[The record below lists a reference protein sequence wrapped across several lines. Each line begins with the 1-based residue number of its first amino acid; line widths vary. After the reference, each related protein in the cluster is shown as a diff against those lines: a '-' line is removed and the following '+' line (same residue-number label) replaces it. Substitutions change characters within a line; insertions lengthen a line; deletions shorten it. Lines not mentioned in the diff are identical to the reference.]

1 MKVLWPYDSLGRL
14 QYEEREDWSGAAWVS
29 KYSITQTYDK
39 NGNRTGYNKAVSGST
54 ADYGIAENLSYTFN
68 AVNALT
74 AITDAVETR
83 YTCVVTCDANNNI
96 TQLDE
101 VMSGAG
107 TVPPFQNNHLYSI
120 FEYDD
125 LNRQTK
131 HKTKAWVAGGTNNW
145 VWVERQHEYSAVGA
159 LLRSGWRTYPDG
171 TSPGAYS
178 SSKHAYDQQTGNFVQ
193 NVATS
198 GAPPAKG
205 TRWVWAGAQNAGYGN
220 LFGPNSDT
228 ASQNAYTVN
237 ASGGTGIPN
246 RRTFINPS
254 TEGDKRE
261 LWGQGRP
268 MGKDSNTAWSTGT
281 ISQPANTH
289 MNPVTSRLVFEGTVS
304 STDLSRITDMRE
316 KGRIGI
322 FGTGFSYAGASG
334 RVTSESIGRD
344 LNPLGRGDGMAYVGG
359 GQNIGGSAQNLGPI
373 CPKLPK
379 ARTVSGTGNSVNN
392 LIGGSNDCVGCC
404 QYQIVGPGISLGL
417 WDPCLEAI
425 NKVQSPQGCG
435 SPCDQI
441 QCHKAICE
449 MMVCLPGHPSPGRF
463 WLPNKEDQQ
472 SRCHC
477 GDPDWTGC
485 KECDGGSPTKRDL
498 CPSCNTGIVSA
509 NLLSLL
515 GGSLV
520 RVTSGN
526 PVRTTKKK
534 GVDLDSCYLW
544 DMWLMANWDKVTGE
558 LCEAMNDCC
567 ANSNWLISESKGRQL
582 PEHWGVA
589 GLDPCCLKGKN
600 KDVFECTRN
609 LVCSRDPQTLCE
621 CSESDHC
628 YEKSSPDGFNWHHGC
643 YICLDTYYGSYVN
656 LLNTFLHE
664 ISHLCG
670 SEDPSKYQWGGHCQK
685 NDPICADTIAYCV
698 DLAAK
703 KASGT
708 IF

>member
-1 MKVLWPYDSLGRL
+1 VDSNRVTYQTDSLGRL

-205 TRWVWAGAQNAGYGN
+205 TRWVWAGADNAGYGN

-237 ASGGTGIPN
+237 AAGGAGIPN

-316 KGRIGI
+316 KGRMGI

-334 RVTSESIGRD
+334 RVTSEALGRD
-344 LNPLGRGDGMAYVGG
+344 LNPLGRGDGVAYVGG
-359 GQNIGGSAQNLGPI
+359 GQNVGESAQALGLIFSALPMNSAQSGNGCSSNNSCGFGVCPPSTGGYTPGSGLPLFSPPSIWSPPISAPVTILADKPKVSNREPAYMRAGCPELDALNLTPVPAP
-373 CPKLPK
+373 PK
-379 ARTVSGTGNSVNN
+379 
-392 LIGGSNDCVGCC
+392 
-404 QYQIVGPGISLGL
+404 QIVPPIGPQQSGPGS
-417 WDPCLEAI
+417 
-425 NKVQSPQGCG
+425 S
-435 SPCDQI
+435 
-441 QCHKAICE
+441 
-449 MMVCLPGHPSPGRF
+449 
-463 WLPNKEDQQ
+463 
-472 SRCHC
+472 
-477 GDPDWTGC
+477 C
-485 KECDGGSPTKRDL
+485 KLYKQRD
-498 CPSCNTGIVSA
+498 I
-509 NLLSLL
+509 
-515 GGSLV
+515 
-520 RVTSGN
+520 R
-526 PVRTTKKK
+526 
-534 GVDLDSCYLW
+534 
-544 DMWLMANWDKVTGE
+544 
-558 LCEAMNDCC
+558 
-567 ANSNWLISESKGRQL
+567 
-582 PEHWGVA
+582 
-589 GLDPCCLKGKN
+589 CCLKWNCVFAQNDGKVTFP
-600 KDVFECTRN
+600 KCYGTALIHLAWVMISGYDRLSCFTA
-609 LVCSRDPQTLCE
+609 RDIAKSLEPDPNVQYGCLCGNDPFYEILAYTLCHDSSAPDCYGKDGQG
-621 CSESDHC
+621 CSSTQ
-628 YEKSSPDGFNWHHGC
+628 
-643 YICLDTYYGSYVN
+643 CLN
-656 LLNTFLHE
+656 L
-664 ISHLCG
+664 C
-670 SEDPSKYQWGGHCQK
+670 KYQSKLW
-685 NDPICADTIAYCV
+685 V
-698 DLAAK
+698 
-703 KASGT
+703 GT
-708 IF
+708 LPGNWA